1 MPTVYAE
8 ISTSLEVPTAGTLNV
23 YPSRNEF
30 IGQFS
35 IDDVPNSSET
45 NYQTIVIL
53 DRSGSMG
60 KTVERVTTEILP
72 LFFSKLSYRKENEI
86 HLITFDSD
94 TNLYTTR
101 VDAFPSLKIRAQ
113 GGTYMETAVEK
124 CSDIFEDLETD
135 RPVRV
140 LTISDGDICDQPE
153 TRAAADDL
161 KKFLENKSFLI
172 NSKAVRLFTSSSQPD
187 TTALCSLLQINNAI
201 PKSLVDI
208 QASEKVDV
216 IATTMAELFMEDDFD
231 QIQILQTTDA
241 ILRRQPWTGSTSK
254 LLYAPG
260 LNNVWLSQV
269 PADGLTLND
278 IPLTVTMQ
286 NPITKEQHKNLMD
299 SNSDL
304 IVETMKVLKVVN
316 SNESNK
322 TLQDMNQYF
331 KANMGSS
338 ALTKKSS
345 NILNDA
351 SVAAM
356 SSSEKAVYLVR
367 K

>member
-1 MPTVYAE
+1 M
-8 ISTSLEVPTAGTLNV
+8 STSLEVPPTGILNI

-35 IDDVPNSSET
+35 VEDVQNDNET
-45 NYQTIVIL
+45 NKLYQTIIIL
-53 DRSGSMG
+53 DRSLSMSEQ
-60 KTVERVTTEILP
+60 VERVTTQILP
-72 LFFSKLSYRKENEI
+72 LFFSKLTYRSDNRI
-86 HLITFDSD
+86 HLITFDSE
-94 TNLYTTR
+94 TNLHTIR
-101 VDAFPSLKIRAQ
+101 VEDFPSLQIYAQ
-113 GGTYMETAVEK
+113 GGTYMEPAVEK
-124 CSDIFEDLETD
+124 CRDIFESLETNE
-135 RPVRV
+135 PVRV
-140 LTISDGDICDQPE
+140 LTISDGEIVDPLK
-153 TRAAADDL
+153 TSAAADGL
-161 KKFLENKSFLI
+161 KVFLENKSFLI

-208 QASEKVDV
+208 QASENDDC
-216 IATTMAELFMEDDFD
+216 IATTMAELFMEDNFD
-231 QIQILQTTDA
+231 KIQILKTTEA
-241 ILRRQPWTGSTSK
+241 ILRRQPWWNGSTSK

-269 PADGLTLND
+269 PTDGLTLNK
-278 IPLTVTMQ
+278 IPLTVMMQ
-286 NPITKEQHKNLMD
+286 NPITKKQHQNLMD

-316 SNESNK
+316 SNESNT
-322 TLQDMNQYF
+322 TLQNMNQYF

-345 NILNDA
+345 NILNDT